1 MRKILIALLAL
12 MPALSFAG
20 SPASITVISFNI
32 RYGDA
37 KDGTNSWQYR
47 YYTTAMMLDEQRPDV
62 VGLQEALN
70 YQVEYIAE
78 YVDGYKYVGVGRDNG
93 KKQGEYAAIAYNKKA
108 VSLLKWGTFWLSET
122 PEKPSKGWDA
132 ACKRTATWAF
142 FKDKESGKK
151 FLFVNTH
158 LDHVGVEARSKG
170 VALIMDRI
178 AEINKDNVPVVFCG
192 DLNVRPGDPC
202 LKAVE
207 VSMKSA
213 RTTALKTDNSD
224 TFNAWGHN
232 EEAQVIDH
240 IYYRGFENCTLFEV
254 VTKPYDNRKFI
265 SDHYPIK
272 AVLVF

>member
-20 SPASITVISFNI
+20 SPASITVMSFNI

-47 YYTTAMMLDEQRPDV
+47 YYTTAMMLDEQKPDV

-93 KKQGEYAAIAYNKKA
+93 KKQGEYAAIVYNKKT

-142 FKDKESGKK
+142 FKDKKSGKK
-151 FLFVNTH
+151 FIFVNTH
-158 LDHVGVEARSKG
+158 LDHIGVEARSKG
-170 VALIMDRI
+170 VALIMDKI
-178 AEINKDNVPVVFCG
+178 AKINKDNVPVVFGG
-192 DLNVRPGDPC
+192 DLNVKPGDPC
-202 LKAVE
+202 LKTVE
-207 VSMKSA
+207 DSMKSA
-213 RTTALKTDNSD
+213 RTTALKTDTSD

-232 EEAQVIDH
+232 DEAKVIDYL
-240 IYYRGFENCTLFEV
+240 YYRGFENCTLFEV